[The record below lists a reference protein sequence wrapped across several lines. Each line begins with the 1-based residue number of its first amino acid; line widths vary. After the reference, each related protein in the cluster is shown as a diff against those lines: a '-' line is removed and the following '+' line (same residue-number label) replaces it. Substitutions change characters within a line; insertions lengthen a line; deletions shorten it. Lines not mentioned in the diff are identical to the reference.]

1 MASSVH
7 DGHTV
12 SHPLPRERRRHE
24 RYPQALEVHARCL
37 LSGSAAGNLA
47 KEKEFD
53 GRVQNLSSG
62 GVCILCSCSVQP
74 SQIVYCNFPVTD
86 TPVSIPTLMQVRW
99 TVKRGQKS
107 PNYLS
112 GFQFVF

>member
-1 MASSVH
+1 MFSARC
-7 DGHTV
+7 HTV
-12 SHPLPRERRRHE
+12 SQLPSRERRRHE
-24 RYPQALEVHARCL
+24 RYPQALDVHARCL
-37 LSGSAAGNLA
+37 LSGLGADDPA
-47 KEKEFD
+47 KEFD
-53 GRVQNLSSG
+53 GRVQNLSG
-62 GVCILCSCSVQP
+62 GGACILCSSSVQP
-74 SQIVYCNFPVTD
+74 SQIVRCSFPVSD